1 MTDPGPGGPDPTG
14 RRGFVA
20 GDLGHLRHMS
30 ANGGRPIR
38 VSIVNDF
45 EIVVR
50 GLEAMLAPFSDRV
63 TVVEVEAGGLPSE
76 PTDVALFDTFAGR
89 RRSLSR
95 VDEMAADY
103 DIGKVVLY
111 TWDVPDAFLRDID
124 SRSVDGVILK
134 GVTAEQLVTAIERV
148 HRGEPIGIDR
158 IDPGDTTP
166 ELTEREREVLALI
179 ALGCSNRQIASE
191 LYLSLDTVKTHVRK
205 LFAKL
210 GVNNRTQAAM
220 AAHEHGVAATWRDR
234 DTA

>member
-1 MTDPGPGGPDPTG
+1 
-14 RRGFVA
+14 
-20 GDLGHLRHMS
+20 MS
-30 ANGGRPIR
+30 AEGGRPIR
-38 VSIVNDF
+38 VTIVNDF

-50 GLEAMLAPFSDRV
+50 GLETMLAPFSDRV
-63 TVVEVEAGGLPSE
+63 QVVEVEAGGLPSE

-89 RRSLSR
+89 RRSLAR
-95 VDEMAADY
+95 VDELAADY

-124 SRSVDGVILK
+124 GRSIDGVILK

-158 IDPGDTTP
+158 FDPGDATP

-205 LFAKL
+205 LFTKL

-220 AAHEHGVAATWRDR
+220 AAHEHGVSPSWGDR